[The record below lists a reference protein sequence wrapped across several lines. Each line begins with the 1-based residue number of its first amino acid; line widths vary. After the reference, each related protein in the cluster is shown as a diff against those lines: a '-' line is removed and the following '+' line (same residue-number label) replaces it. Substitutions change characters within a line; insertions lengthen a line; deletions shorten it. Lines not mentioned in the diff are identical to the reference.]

1 MSLIVWLTTIPV
13 LRQIVEF
20 YKYLLVKALKTGHLP
35 NHIAFIM
42 DGNRRYAKQRN
53 LPVQEGHNA
62 GSETLASILELCYR
76 LDIKAVSIY
85 AFSIE
90 NFKRS
95 KSEINYL
102 MDLIQQKIAKLMEN
116 GDLVDKFGVRIIFSG
131 NKSYLPKDVY
141 DSFKEAEK
149 RTEKNDN
156 VILNVCFPYTSRDD
170 ITSSIRHIVH
180 SVKHNNIDIGD
191 INEDLVSNNLD
202 TKYLP
207 PLDFL
212 IRTSGVNRLSD
223 YLLWEVTGKGAEIE
237 LLDIYWPELN
247 QILLSWSLF
256 KWSFRK
262 TSLNDFFNP
271 DKIKYD

>member
-1 MSLIVWLTTIPV
+1 
-13 LRQIVEF
+13 
-20 YKYLLVKALKTGHLP
+20 
-35 NHIAFIM
+35 
-42 DGNRRYAKQRN
+42 
-53 LPVQEGHNA
+53 
-62 GSETLASILELCYR
+62 
-76 LDIKAVSIY
+76 
-85 AFSIE
+85 
-90 NFKRS
+90 
-95 KSEINYL
+95 